1 MAVSSREP
9 RHHAGSRLGRFLA
22 ISVLAGAVAAG
33 ICLPGVGSIAVGVKD
48 AAEAFDSL
56 PTELT
61 TQPLPQ
67 RTYIEAADGQ
77 RIATLYTENRIVVPL
92 ERISPLLQKAVI
104 AVEDSRFYE
113 HRGVD
118 VKGSARALVANSSAG
133 GVQQGSSTI
142 TMQYVRNILIS
153 NAQTPDDVAE
163 ARRRSLAR
171 KLQEMRYAIG
181 IEKKLT
187 KEQILTG
194 YLNIAYFGAG
204 AYGAEAASHRYFG
217 VSADKLTLPQAATL
231 AGLVQ
236 QPVGYDPTAH
246 PAAATARRDTVLDR
260 MTETGAISA
269 ADAAAAKNVPMKKML
284 RPQPEGNGCA
294 DSKYPFYCDFVVHQ
308 IENDPRYGATGED
321 RKALLRRGGL
331 VIHTG
336 LDIRSQN
343 YATSAAMRMIPKNDK
358 SRKATALA
366 MIKPSNGIVT
376 TLAQNRDWG
385 TKGAGKTTYNY
396 AVDQKDG
403 GTIGMQAGSTFKI
416 FTLLAAFDTNQEPTE
431 YIESPSAKT
440 FYGSNW
446 GCKGKYFGPYR
457 VHNSTS
463 SGTMNMFQGTAYSVN
478 TYFVELERRAGLC
491 HTVDIAD
498 RMGIKLATGKPLL
511 RFPSFTLGSMEVSP
525 LSLASA
531 YATVANHG
539 VYCRPHAVTT
549 VTDLGGHRLFTDDGN
564 CKKAVP
570 RDVADATAA
579 VLSRVIDG
587 NIQGRTGAKMSL
599 GRDAAGKTGTTE
611 NNAAVWFAGF
621 TPNLAAAVWA
631 GDPRGG
637 FKHPMQDVTINGRY
651 YDKVHGLSLPGPLWR
666 DVMSYALDNTEAA
679 SFDLQAKYDLQAA
692 RHGGYSSRRYG
703 WSDSYGNGNDY
714 GNGNG
719 NYGRDLQGPSAGPT
733 LPDLPSLAPAP

>member
-1 MAVSSREP
+1 MAVSPKKP
-9 RHHAGSRLGRFLA
+9 RHGGGFRVGRFMG

-48 AAEAFDSL
+48 AASAFESL

-61 TQPLPQ
+61 SQPLPQ
-67 RTYIEAADGQ
+67 RTYIESADGQ
-77 RIATLYTENRIVVPL
+77 RIATLYAENRVVVPL
-92 ERISPLLQKAVI
+92 DRISPLMQKAII
-104 AVEDSRFYE
+104 AVEDARFYE

-153 NAQTPDDVAE
+153 NAQSAEDVAE
-163 ARRRSLAR
+163 ARRRSLSR

-204 AYGAEAASHRYFG
+204 AYGAEAAAHRYFG
-217 VSADKLTLPQAATL
+217 VSAAKLNLSQAATL

-236 QPVGYDPTAH
+236 QPVTYDPTTN
-246 PAAATARRDTVLDR
+246 PTAATTRRGEVLDR
-260 MTETGAISA
+260 MVDTGAISA
-269 ADAAAAKNVPMKKML
+269 AEADAAKKIPMKKLL

-308 IENDPRYGATGED
+308 IENDSRYGATGEE

-336 LDIRSQN
+336 LNTRSQD
-343 YATSAAMRMIPKNDK
+343 YATQAAMRMIPKNDSSK
-358 SRKATALA
+358 KATALA
-366 MIKPSNGIVT
+366 MIKPSNGVVT

-385 TKGAGKTTYNY
+385 TKGVGKTTYNY

-416 FTLLAAFDTNQEPTE
+416 FTLLAALDTSQDPME
-431 YIESPSAKT
+431 YISSPSSKT

-446 GCKGKYFGPYR
+446 GCKGKYFGPYK
-457 VHNSTS
+457 VNNSTS
-463 SGTMNMFQGTAYSVN
+463 SGTMNMIQGTAYSVN
-478 TYFVELERRAGLC
+478 TYFVELQRRAGLC
-491 HTVDIAD
+491 HTVEIAD
-498 RMGIKLATGKPLL
+498 KMGIKLATGKPLL
-511 RFPSFTLGSMEVSP
+511 RYPSFTLGSMEVSP
-525 LSLASA
+525 LALASA

-539 VYCRPHAVTT
+539 VYCRPHAVTS

-564 CKKAVP
+564 CKKVVP

-579 VLSRVIDG
+579 ILSRVIDG

-621 TPNLAAAVWA
+621 TPDLATAVWT

-637 FKHPMQDVTINGRY
+637 FKHPMQNVTINGRY

-666 DVMSYALDNTEAA
+666 QVMEYALDNTEAT

-703 WSDSYGNGNDY
+703 SSGGYSNDGYDGYGDFDRGD
-714 GNGNG
+714 
-719 NYGRDLQGPSAGPT
+719 GRLLNGPSADPT
-733 LPDLPSLAPAP
+733 QPAQPPATP